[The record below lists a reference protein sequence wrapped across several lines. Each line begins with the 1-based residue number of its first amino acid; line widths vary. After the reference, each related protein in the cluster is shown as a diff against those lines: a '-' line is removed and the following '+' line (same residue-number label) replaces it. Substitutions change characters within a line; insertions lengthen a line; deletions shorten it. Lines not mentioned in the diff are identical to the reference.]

1 MFCCAL
7 YIQKSREGKEINVAY
22 LVTRPSKLIFQVTSI
37 TRVFWRVLF
46 WLTRT
51 SWRAISFWLSDMS
64 KTQPSAGSAVSV
76 SGANRGIHTAVFLNL
91 HHRKACGWFQQVLRQ
106 WSQSIPCHWRVQPL
120 RIDLPHEIVK
130 GILATPTKNY
140 PPHQE
145 EGVNSRPYQRTLGD

>member
-91 HHRKACGWFQQVLRQ
+91 HHRNSKGLRLI
-106 WSQSIPCHWRVQPL
+106 SASSASMISIHSLPL
-120 RIDLPHEIVK
+120 TGTTSSYRFAP
-130 GILATPTKNY
+130 
-140 PPHQE
+140 
-145 EGVNSRPYQRTLGD
+145 